1 MVNHNVL
8 NHLFMLA
15 NSTKTHQEVN
25 ARVNS
30 LLINLKNELNNKTD
44 NEYHYTYLSS
54 KIDSFLAGKVDIS
67 FPDELT
73 PPDGS
78 PIGSNDNLFHSC
90 ASEL

>member
-44 NEYHYTYLSS
+44 NEPHYRYLSS

-78 PIGSNDNLFHSC
+78 PIGSFMHSDLHC
-90 ASEL
+90 ESEL